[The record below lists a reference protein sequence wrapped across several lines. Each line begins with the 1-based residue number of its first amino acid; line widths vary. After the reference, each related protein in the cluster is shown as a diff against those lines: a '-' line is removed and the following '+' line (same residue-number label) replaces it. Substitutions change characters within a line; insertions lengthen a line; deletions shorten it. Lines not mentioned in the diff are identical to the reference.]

1 MRSVWEAK
9 SVIGVVD
16 FDMGR
21 LKCDRGRRFY
31 RGPIQPQPAVVES
44 SLRLRSVWEAKS
56 VIGVVDFDMGRLKCI
71 RGRRFYKPA
80 LSGGLLAS
88 ISSVGPEML

>member
-1 MRSVWEAK
+1 MVKDPFVDSSLSLRSVWEAK

-21 LKCDRGRRFY
+21 LECDRGRRFY
-31 RGPIQPQPAVVES
+31 TGPAHSQQLVVES

-56 VIGVVDFDMGRLKCI
+56 VIGVVDFEMGRLKCD
-71 RGRRFYKPA
+71 RCRRFY
-80 LSGGLLAS
+80 GGPGQAS
-88 ISSVGPEML
+88 